1 MDAAGGRE
9 PNPAYQ
15 DEQRREQRFMT
26 RIFLIIGLLGLLV
39 FQAGCAAVG
48 PDYIE
53 PQIPV
58 PAHWNNCADEDC
70 GENQNLLANW
80 WQALE
85 DPVLTRLI
93 DQAAAANLDVRQAA
107 SRVRQARLQ
116 RRQTQAALYPTVDAT
131 GSARK
136 SGSHDNDGT
145 YSDSE
150 LYAAGFDAGWELD
163 VFGGVRRAVEA
174 SQADVDANVENLRD
188 VQVTL
193 LAEVAVNY
201 ADVRTYQARLAVAER
216 NLATQEETWQLLD
229 ALSRAGAGDE
239 LAVTQ
244 ARYNLE
250 STRAKIP
257 DLKVGLEAALNR
269 LAVLTGKA
277 PGSLHSGL
285 EEIQPI
291 PRVSVA
297 MAVGIPADVVRQRP
311 DIRQAER
318 ELAAQTARVG
328 EATAELYPKFT
339 LSGSIGLESLSLG
352 DLFSSGSSLWSIG
365 PSVSWPVFDAGAIRS
380 HIGVQDELRQQA
392 LFTYEAVILSALE
405 EVENALTAYAQDQH
419 KIASLQAAAEAARQA
434 QQLAGQR
441 YIAGLTGFSDVL
453 DAQRSLL
460 SFEDQMTESQGAV
473 FSDFVRIYKALG
485 GGWQSLKQPPLSNA
499 SDTDKG

>member
-1 MDAAGGRE
+1 MS
-9 PNPAYQ
+9 PATGASFQ
-15 DEQRREQRFMT
+15 HIEIDSEERRLIVT
-26 RIFLIIGLLGLLV
+26 RIFPIIGLLGLLV

-48 PDYIE
+48 PDYIR
-53 PQIPV
+53 PQMSLPDQWHGISAPGS
-58 PAHWNNCADEDC
+58 PPGDR
-70 GENQNLLANW
+70 LLPDW
-80 WQALE
+80 WETLNA
-85 DPVLTRLI
+85 PVLTDLI

-136 SGSHDNDGT
+136 SGAHANDGT

-174 SQADVDANVENLRD
+174 SQADVEANVENLRD

-216 NLATQEETWQLLD
+216 NLAIQEETWQLLD

-434 QQLAGQR
+434 AQLAGQQ

-460 SFEDQMTESQGAV
+460 SFEDQMTESQGAI
-473 FSDFVRIYKALG
+473 FADFVRLYKALG
-485 GGWQSLKQPPLSNA
+485 GGWQSLEQTPLTTAPAKN
-499 SDTDKG
+499 KG

>member
-1 MDAAGGRE
+1 
-9 PNPAYQ
+9 
-15 DEQRREQRFMT
+15 
-26 RIFLIIGLLGLLV
+26 
-39 FQAGCAAVG
+39 
-48 PDYIE
+48 
-53 PQIPV
+53 
-58 PAHWNNCADEDC
+58 
-70 GENQNLLANW
+70 
-80 WQALE
+80 
-85 DPVLTRLI
+85 
-93 DQAAAANLDVRQAA
+93 
-107 SRVRQARLQ
+107 
-116 RRQTQAALYPTVDAT
+116 VDAS

-136 SGSHDNDGT
+136 SGRHDENGT

-150 LYAAGFDAGWELD
+150 LYAGGFDAGWELD

-174 SQADVDANVENLRD
+174 SQADVEVNVENLRD

-201 ADVRTYQARLAVAER
+201 ADVRTYQARLAVAQR

-269 LAVLTGKA
+269 LAVLTGQA
-277 PGSLHSGL
+277 PGALHNRL
-285 EEIQPI
+285 AEAQPI

-297 MAVGIPADVVRQRP
+297 MAVGIPADVLRQRP

-328 EATAELYPKFT
+328 EATAELYPRFS

-352 DLFSSGSSLWSIG
+352 DLFSSTSTLWSLG

-392 LFTYEAVILSALE
+392 LLNYEAVILSGLE

-419 KIASLQAAAEAARQA
+419 KITSLQAAAEAARQA
-434 QQLAGQR
+434 AQLAGQQ
-441 YIAGLTGFSDVL
+441 YIAGLTGFSNVL

-473 FSDFVRIYKALG
+473 FSDFVRLYKALG
-485 GGWQSLKQPPLSNA
+485 GGWQSLKPPPLSNT
-499 SDTDKG
+499 SETDKG

>member
-1 MDAAGGRE
+1 M
-9 PNPAYQ
+9 
-15 DEQRREQRFMT
+15 
-26 RIFLIIGLLGLLV
+26 
-39 FQAGCAAVG
+39 
-48 PDYIE
+48 
-53 PQIPV
+53 
-58 PAHWNNCADEDC
+58 
-70 GENQNLLANW
+70 
-80 WQALE
+80 
-85 DPVLTRLI
+85 
-93 DQAAAANLDVRQAA
+93 
-107 SRVRQARLQ
+107 
-116 RRQTQAALYPTVDAT
+116 
-131 GSARK
+131 
-136 SGSHDNDGT
+136 
-145 YSDSE
+145 
-150 LYAAGFDAGWELD
+150 
-163 VFGGVRRAVEA
+163 EA
-174 SQADVDANVENLRD
+174 SQADLEANVENLRD

-216 NLATQEETWQLLD
+216 NLATQEETWQLLK
-229 ALSRAGAGDE
+229 AVSQAGTGDE
-239 LAVTQ
+239 LAVAQ
-244 ARYNLE
+244 ARYNME

-257 DLKVGLEAALNR
+257 DLKIGLEAALNR

-277 PGSLHSGL
+277 PGALHSQL
-285 EEIQPI
+285 EESQPI

-339 LSGSIGLESLSLG
+339 LSGSIGLESLSLS

-380 HIGVQDELRQQA
+380 QIGVQDELRQQA
-392 LFTYEAVILSALE
+392 LLNYEAVILSALE
-405 EVENALTAYAQDQH
+405 EVENALTAYAQDQN

-434 QQLAGQR
+434 AQLAGQQ

-473 FSDFVRIYKALG
+473 FADFVRLYKALG
-485 GGWQSLKQPPLSNA
+485 GGWQSLKQTDVTTPPVTN
-499 SDTDKG
+499 KG